1 VSHQVLPPNEL
12 LKKWEDMWFNEAE
25 NADVLLIQA
34 FQAGADQE
42 LEACCNIALTD
53 PVCGTK
59 HQRYM
64 LVRNIREQRR
74 PDFVS
79 LKKQAMGAL
88 FAIATGDDDDRDL
101 YHNVAT
107 IRQALEQLPG

>member
-1 VSHQVLPPNEL
+1 MSHTVVPPADL
-12 LKKWEDMWFNEAE
+12 LKKWEDQWFKDLE
-25 NADVLLIQA
+25 NTDVLLIQA

-42 LEACCNIALTD
+42 LEACCQIALTD

-59 HQRYM
+59 HQRNM

-88 FAIATGDDDDRDL
+88 FAIATGDDDDRNL
-101 YHNVAT
+101 YYNVAT

>member
-1 VSHQVLPPNEL
+1 MSHTVVPPADL
-12 LKKWEDMWFNEAE
+12 LKKWEDQWFKDLE
-25 NADVLLIQA
+25 NTDVLLIQA

-42 LEACCNIALTD
+42 LEACCQVALTD

-59 HQRYM
+59 HQRNM

-79 LKKQAMGAL
+79 LKKRAMGAL
-88 FAIATGDDDDRDL
+88 FAIATGDDGDKDL